1 MFKNITVKG
10 KEYQLR
16 LTIKNIMALESALN
30 TNPINILI
38 NMQKGIVP
46 KISELVTILH
56 FCLQELNHNI
66 SMDETQRIFED
77 YLSEGKTIF
86 DVSELIA
93 IVLKDSGLVGK
104 N

>member
-16 LTIKNIMALESALN
+16 LTIKNVMALESALN

-56 FCLQELNHNI
+56 FCLQELNHGI

>member
-1 MFKNITVKG
+1 MFKNIKVKG

-16 LTIKNIMALESALN
+16 LTIKNVMALESALN

-56 FCLQELNHNI
+56 FCLQELNHGI